1 MHLTRRIPNILLA
14 AVTAAA
20 YIWACFA
27 ANFAEQFV
35 CLNSAAAVLGSAA
48 RWIASAGFIALPA
61 ALLYGEQRCR
71 AAAIFAVLP
80 ATLFGLA
87 FSGRTLRYAPPRL
100 TRSPPTRRST
110 SPCSLPAH
118 TLRSAG
124 CPRKRGCGRCQT
136 AAPASARRV
145 PPEHLHAGAAAP

>member
-71 AAAIFAVLP
+71 AAAICAARGPSGGCFA
-80 ATLFGLA
+80 
-87 FSGRTLRYAPPRL
+87 
-100 TRSPPTRRST
+100 RSSRRIA
-110 SPCSLPAH
+110 SL
-118 TLRSAG
+118 
-124 CPRKRGCGRCQT
+124 
-136 AAPASARRV
+136 
-145 PPEHLHAGAAAP
+145 AAAKYRSLWK